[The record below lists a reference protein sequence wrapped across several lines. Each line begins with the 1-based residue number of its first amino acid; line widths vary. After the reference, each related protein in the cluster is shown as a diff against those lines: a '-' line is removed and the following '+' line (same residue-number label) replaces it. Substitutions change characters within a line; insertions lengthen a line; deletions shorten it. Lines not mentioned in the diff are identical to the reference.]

1 MSSNRLLLLIFLL
14 CSVPRTIKAQ
24 EAEVAEL
31 QESAAAIDRA
41 EAIEEEADETPEKN
55 EARELSKQ
63 LLKHGKRQVRLML
76 GDRPGMAAY
85 ETDKGFKLVVP
96 SDPFYEWAARKFAGE
111 DTHEPVFWDPSEPTA
126 ATAEHIYSSNYGPGR
141 IRVSGYMPVET
152 SSEQSRRRLK
162 DFELLWSQAIFEL
175 NNISGHAEFRRLSQA
190 AIDGEIERD
199 EYIMSNAR
207 NEYRAKQLSLEV
219 YRDIWVPWA
228 KKKKLK
234 PSLLYGYRAWAIPPD
249 FDSWIG
255 RYVNRK
261 SYPWVPYGNYFDIQR
276 KYGEAT
282 SGTKESNEGSKKYWR
297 GIEKKLSK
305 QSKDVPTEP
314 TIDE

>member
-1 MSSNRLLLLIFLL
+1 MTEPAATTADTESLKETE
-14 CSVPRTIKAQ
+14 SVE
-24 EAEVAEL
+24 EAE
-31 QESAAAIDRA
+31 
-41 EAIEEEADETPEKN
+41 DEKLVKN
-55 EARELSKQ
+55 EPRELSKQ

-85 ETDKGFKLVVP
+85 ETDAGFRLVVP
-96 SDPFYEWAARKFAGE
+96 SDPFYEWAVRKFAGE
-111 DTHEPVFWDPSEPTA
+111 DTHEPVFWDPSEPTS
-126 ATAEHIYSSNYGPGR
+126 ATAEHIYSSNFGPGR
-141 IRVSGYMPVET
+141 IRVSANMPAET
-152 SSEQSRRRLK
+152 NTDQSQPRLK
-162 DFELLWSQAIFEL
+162 DFELLWAQAIFEL

-228 KKKKLK
+228 KKRKLK
-234 PSLLYGYRAWAIPPD
+234 RSLLYGYRAWAIPPD
-249 FDSWIG
+249 FESWIG

-261 SYPWVPYGNYFDIQR
+261 SYPWVPYGAYFDMHR
-276 KYGEAT
+276 SYGEAT
-282 SGTKESNEGSKKYWR
+282 AGTQESAEDSKSYWR
-297 GIEKKLSK
+297 GIEKKLTK
-305 QSKDVPTEP
+305 QSKDVSTEP